1 MTRTRDLLITNF
13 LTPRKSLGNLV
24 ILRAQDAKHGEAM
37 QRAASRLHPKIAV
50 RMHVFSA
57 APRLVIVTL
66 SNSHNS
72 DGDCHGF

>member
-1 MTRTRDLLITNF
+1 
-13 LTPRKSLGNLV
+13 
-24 ILRAQDAKHGEAM
+24 M
-37 QRAASRLHPKIAV
+37 QNTARRCNALHPGCIRKIAV

>member
-1 MTRTRDLLITNF
+1 M
-13 LTPRKSLGNLV
+13 